1 MKTLTLYPA
10 LFKTFKG
17 SLNSIPS
24 KSIANRALLLQALSL
39 NSFEIKN
46 LGDADD
52 VMLMKK
58 ALHSKEKN
66 INIGMA
72 GTAMRFLTAGFSI
85 MDGVK
90 ILDGHQR
97 LRERPIKPL
106 IDALKSMGAQIS
118 YLEKDG
124 FLPIEIKG
132 SILQGSRVKIDQ
144 NYSSQFVSALMLIAP
159 FLPNGLLIERGI
171 NRKSESY
178 IDLTK
183 DTMNDIGFEVDKRD
197 AEISVARQKST
208 IRSYTVEGDWSSA
221 AYWMAFVTL
230 IPHSQIILSGLK
242 KKSRQG
248 DKKLLDILCS
258 FGLSYQWENDKLI
271 LSHSLNFKL
280 PSRFEYDFSDIPDQA
295 QTIAFL
301 CAVLGVE
308 AKLCGLETLIFKES
322 NRIEALAKELTKLGI
337 KVKFD
342 NASISIEG
350 KIGVDEVEIETYN
363 DHRMAMAASLLA
375 VKMNVTILSPEVVS
389 KSYPSFWE
397 DLNIITSGS

>member
-1 MKTLTLYPA
+1 MEILSLYPA

-17 SLNSIPS
+17 TLNIIPS

-46 LGDADD
+46 LGEADD

-58 ALHSKEKN
+58 ALLSKDKN
-66 INIGMA
+66 IDIGLA
-72 GTAMRFLTAGFSI
+72 GTAMRFLTSGFSVL
-85 MDGVK
+85 DGVK

-106 IDALKSMGAQIS
+106 VDALKSLGAQITH
-118 YLEKDG
+118 LEKDG

-132 SILQGSRVKIDQ
+132 NKLQGSHVKIEQ
-144 NYSSQFVSALMLIAP
+144 NHSSQFVSALMLIAP
-159 FLPNGLLIERGI
+159 FLPNGLLIERSI

-183 DTMNDIGFEVDKRD
+183 DIMNDIGFEVDKGD
-197 AEISVARQKST
+197 TEISIAKQKST
-208 IRSYTVEGDWSSA
+208 ISSYTVEGDWSSA

-230 IPHSQIILSGLK
+230 IPHSQLILSGLK
-242 KKSRQG
+242 KSSRQG
-248 DKKLLDILCS
+248 DKSLLDILYS
-258 FGLSYQWENDKLI
+258 FGLRYQWKHDNLI
-271 LSHSLNFKL
+271 LHHALIDI
-280 PSRFEYDFSDIPDQA
+280 PSRFEYDCSDIPDQA

-301 CAVLGVE
+301 CAALGVD
-308 AKLCGLETLIFKES
+308 AKLHGLETLVYKES
-322 NRIEALAKELTKLGI
+322 NRIKALANELNKIGL

-342 NASISIEG
+342 IASISIEG
-350 KIGVDEVEIETYN
+350 KIDVDDVEIETYN

-375 VKMNVTILSPEVVS
+375 VKMNVTILSPDVVS
-389 KSYPSFWE
+389 KSYPSYWK
-397 DLNIITSGS
+397 DLAKLTIES